1 MVEHLFTITLY
12 KKLLDMVS
20 RYALNQIVVEFERVN
35 YAGIDSSH
43 CGCVMRT
50 TYGLPCAC
58 ALAISVMGT
67 IPFDT
72 IHMFWQRLRFSD
84 QGLSE
89 PKVSITEEMQ
99 TILKRFEKLDVCG
112 KVTLKNETLGN
123 CLP

>member
-20 RYALNQIVVEFERVN
+20 RYALNQIDVEFERLN

-72 IHMFWQRLRFSD
+72 IHMFGHLFL
-84 QGLSE
+84 LSAFCFHLFWR
-89 PKVSITEEMQ
+89 STHRI
-99 TILKRFEKLDVCG
+99 
-112 KVTLKNETLGN
+112 
-123 CLP
+123 